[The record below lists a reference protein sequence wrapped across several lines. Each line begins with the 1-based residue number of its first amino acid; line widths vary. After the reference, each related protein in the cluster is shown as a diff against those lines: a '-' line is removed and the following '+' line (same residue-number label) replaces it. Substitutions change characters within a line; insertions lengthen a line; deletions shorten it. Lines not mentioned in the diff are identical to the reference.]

1 MVVNGFL
8 SFLVHMEYQLKQ
20 KKSLNYRNVNCVS
33 GAKGR
38 RSSVSN
44 FEVCPAYVSKV
55 SNPGGAGNL
64 GHRTHGHSVL
74 WIKQQSVHLS
84 GELSWLREGFKKK

>member
-1 MVVNGFL
+1 M
-8 SFLVHMEYQLKQ
+8 
-20 KKSLNYRNVNCVS
+20 
-33 GAKGR
+33 GAEER

-84 GELSWLREGFKKK
+84 GEVSWLREGFRKNRKKLFIRGVGGWLRTPL